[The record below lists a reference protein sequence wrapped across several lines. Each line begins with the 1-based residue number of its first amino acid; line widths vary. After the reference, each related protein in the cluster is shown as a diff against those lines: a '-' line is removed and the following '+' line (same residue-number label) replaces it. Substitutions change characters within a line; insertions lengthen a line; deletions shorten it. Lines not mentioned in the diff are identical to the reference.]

1 MKISSVN
8 HNLSFQKIL
17 VANTAYIKDD
27 SPCGAKIY
35 QLDRDEDADYIKKL
49 NKSVNWK
56 RNNYLLLMRDDFNS
70 VKQYNEMFAERQ
82 KDFFVM
88 EDENNECISI
98 VEVQTNQEDVET
110 NVEFFEVCP
119 KYASEFD
126 GRRAKYIGETFISFL
141 ANYTN
146 DVLNTDL
153 VVYLPHPQAR
163 KFYEKCGFLLDDEEG
178 YYMPQNKIAEL
189 TQKNND
195 RTGCKMEVVV

>member
-27 SPCGAKIY
+27 SPCSAKIY

-49 NKSVNWK
+49 NKSENWK

-126 GRRAKYIGETFISFL
+126 GRRAKYIGETFLSFL

-163 KFYEKCGFLLDDEEG
+163 KFYEKCGFLLDDQEG

>member
-8 HNLSFQKIL
+8 HNLSFQKTL

-27 SPCGAKIY
+27 LPHRAKIY
-35 QLDRDEDADYIKKL
+35 KLDRDEDANYIKDL
-49 NKSVNWK
+49 NRSEDWK
-56 RNNYLLLMRDDFNS
+56 RNNYLVIMRNDFAS
-70 VKQYNEMFAERQ
+70 VKEYNEMFPERQ

-98 VEVQTNQEDVET
+98 VQVQANQESVET
-110 NVEFFEVCP
+110 NVDFFEVCP
-119 KYASEFD
+119 KYASEFE

-141 ANYTN
+141 ANYAN
-146 DVLNTDL
+146 DVLDTDL
-153 VVYLPHPQAR
+153 VVALPHPAAR
-163 KFYEKCGFLLDDEEG
+163 KFYEKCGFMFDEEEG